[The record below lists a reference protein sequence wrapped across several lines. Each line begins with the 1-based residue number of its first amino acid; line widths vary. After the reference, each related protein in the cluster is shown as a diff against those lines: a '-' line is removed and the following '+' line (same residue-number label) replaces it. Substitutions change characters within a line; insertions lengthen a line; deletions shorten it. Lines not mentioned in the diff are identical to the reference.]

1 MSLNSVLERT
11 QDQGSCELVEHEG
24 LHQKNIFKKDDK
36 IAFRF
41 QMAAFLMQNNLPFNL
56 SEKLMEF
63 IKGLLQLHSAEKIQS
78 FTINRNHVSA
88 IASECIGEYLQ
99 KKYLNILENTYFS
112 IAIDEGSIKG
122 NIEYLAINARFLEN
136 ESEVTTKLIGLIEMG
151 ASSTGETLYNTLNAF
166 LFSGE
171 DGNKR
176 KKMFMGIAADEAPNM
191 ISLVKGVTNR
201 FKAEIPYLEITHDFC
216 HVLNL
221 ILRECIGNFPQEYVT
236 IVDDIAATFSRSPQ
250 KTVKLRTFLVQLNV
264 TEKLLSM
271 KKYVKNRWSSFQECL
286 ERVLELTLGLK
297 QYFEVNGTPKQR
309 EYFKEDGPNIVMLQL
324 LLCLVNKLNHYI
336 ITFQEEN
343 MDIQKVVR
351 KLKQCALGVGE
362 FLFNILDTQDQKG
375 EKFEEES
382 FVDSDYMFDKLRP
395 LIAKDITKDSDS
407 YKNSS
412 RSEVQFQS
420 FFLDAYPHLKVFLE
434 NKDSQFCNNFFKV
447 AHEFLETAFER
458 IKKKFPFTD
467 NDSCLMCVDGFLLR
481 NKSSLETLKTLAAR
495 FDNVIPKEHF
505 SKFNEEVND
514 LVHEGKRIG
523 KKVK

>member
-1 MSLNSVLERT
+1 
-11 QDQGSCELVEHEG
+11 
-24 LHQKNIFKKDDK
+24 
-36 IAFRF
+36 
-41 QMAAFLMQNNLPFNL
+41 
-56 SEKLMEF
+56 
-63 IKGLLQLHSAEKIQS
+63 
-78 FTINRNHVSA
+78 
-88 IASECIGEYLQ
+88 
-99 KKYLNILENTYFS
+99 
-112 IAIDEGSIKG
+112 
-122 NIEYLAINARFLEN
+122 
-136 ESEVTTKLIGLIEMG
+136 
-151 ASSTGETLYNTLNAF
+151 
-166 LFSGE
+166 
-171 DGNKR
+171 
-176 KKMFMGIAADEAPNM
+176 
-191 ISLVKGVTNR
+191 
-201 FKAEIPYLEITHDFC
+201 
-216 HVLNL
+216 
-221 ILRECIGNFPQEYVT
+221 
-236 IVDDIAATFSRSPQ
+236 
-250 KTVKLRTFLVQLNV
+250 
-264 TEKLLSM
+264 M

-309 EYFKEDGPNIVMLQL
+309 EYFKEDGPNIAMLQL

-458 IKKKFPFTD
+458 IKKEFPFTD
-467 NDSCLMCVDGFLLR
+467 SDSCLMCVDGFLLR

-523 KKVK
+523 KKVNDTLTSSFLSVWKQERDSFGMIYKLALAMQVLPFSTVSLERSFSVLTDIKTIKRNRLCVKNLQACLLIKQDFKDGEITINEEMLSAYTGASQKLKGQLNGFISKGSGNQDYHKEGFIDNNKAFNQFASKDEFENPFGSLVEDEKVIMRYFFNNLIG